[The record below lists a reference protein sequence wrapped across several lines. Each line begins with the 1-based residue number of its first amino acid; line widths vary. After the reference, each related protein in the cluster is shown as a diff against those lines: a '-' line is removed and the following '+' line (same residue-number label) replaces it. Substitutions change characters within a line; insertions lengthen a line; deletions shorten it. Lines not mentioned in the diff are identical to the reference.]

1 MSVESDVQS
10 GAHAAAA
17 PAPAPAAA
25 AASNPALMG
34 LMTFLPAGIT
44 LGLWFVGYLE
54 LGALPGG
61 MIPIVTFSAG
71 LFLMIATISALRGGA
86 STVAAIFGVF
96 SAFWIS
102 FGVLLFS
109 LNNGLIINASTG
121 EALSV
126 EQIGNIQGTYLLSF
140 LIVFVI
146 LTLGTLR
153 LPLAFTV
160 GFVLVCI
167 TFACAF
173 LAVTTGNAFLF
184 TIAGIATFLFCA
196 VFAYILLDGLGQDL
210 GGKAMPMGSAIQK

>member
-1 MSVESDVQS
+1 MSVESDVT

-17 PAPAPAAA
+17 PAPAPAPPAPG
-25 AASNPALMG
+25 NPAMLG
-34 LMTFLPAGIT
+34 LMTFLPSGIT
-44 LGLWFVGYLE
+44 LGLWFVGYLD

-71 LFLMIATISALRGGA
+71 LFLMISTIAALRAGA

-102 FGVLLFS
+102 FGVLLFT
-109 LNNGLIINASTG
+109 LQNGLIINATDGS
-121 EALSV
+121 ALTAA
-126 EQIGNIQGTYLLSF
+126 QIGNIQGTYLLSF

-160 GFVLVCI
+160 GFVLVCV

-173 LAVTTGNAFLF
+173 LGVTTGNAGLF

-196 VFAYILLDGLGQDL
+196 AFAYILIDGLAQDL
-210 GGKAMPMGSAIQK
+210 GGKAMPMGGALQK

>member
-1 MSVESDVQS
+1 MSVESDVTS
-10 GAHAAAA
+10 GAHAA

-25 AASNPALMG
+25 PAANPALLG
-34 LMTFLPAGIT
+34 LMTFLPSGIT
-44 LGLWFVGYLE
+44 LGLWFVGYLD

-71 LFLMIATISALRGGA
+71 LFLMISTVAALRVGA

-102 FGVLLFS
+102 FGVLLFT
-109 LNNGLIINASTG
+109 LQNGLIVNATDGS
-121 EALSV
+121 ALTAA
-126 EQIGNIQGTYLLSF
+126 QIGNIQGTYLLSF

-173 LAVTTGNAFLF
+173 LGVTTGNASLF

-196 VFAYILLDGLGQDL
+196 VFAYILIDGLAQDL